1 MKEAYN
7 FADFTNSF
15 RPAIRLTYETQA
27 RHSHKNQRGGYK
39 QSRRQFAYG
48 QFNWL
53 LKTAVMQLEV

>member
-27 RHSHKNQRGGYK
+27 RHSHKNQRGG
-39 QSRRQFAYG
+39 
-48 QFNWL
+48 
-53 LKTAVMQLEV
+53 